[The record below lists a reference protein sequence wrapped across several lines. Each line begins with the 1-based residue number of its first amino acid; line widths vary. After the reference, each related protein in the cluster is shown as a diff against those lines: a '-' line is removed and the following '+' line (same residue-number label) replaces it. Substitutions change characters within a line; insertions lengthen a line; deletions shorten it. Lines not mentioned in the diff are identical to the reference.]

1 MKDNIGGRQYN
12 LLFVADQWEWHDLVV
27 DDWLSP
33 EVEKLRRDHPD
44 AVEWLDMLP
53 HLKTNYISVR
63 FPDGKNPSIF
73 GTIEY
78 AMNATKRNGKREV
91 RKFHYFVYKDTLITI
106 NLDDQTWEEL
116 NRKNRLTML
125 QQCQQA
131 VEGLLVIARTVLHYL
146 HKGMDVF
153 ECNLRELE
161 QEMERSNKRYLMD
174 EILASRYDLLFWN
187 NLFISFQELVVA
199 CKEAYYDEM
208 KDNRFYNQL
217 FYRVDRMETLFV
229 HYNNEIDTLI
239 SIDNAVSAFRGNE
252 IMKTL
257 TILTAVFTPATVIG
271 AIWGMNFDI
280 IPFSKVT
287 WGFVGM
293 IAIIGLT
300 TTVMYFWMRKKG
312 WTGDLLKANSK
323 ERHV

>member
-1 MKDNIGGRQYN
+1 MGGRQYH
-12 LLFVADQWEWHDLVV
+12 LLSISDHWEWVDLVV
-27 DDWLSP
+27 HDWSSP
-33 EVEKLRRDHPD
+33 EVEKLRKDYPD
-44 AVEWLDMLP
+44 SVEWLDMLP

-63 FPDGKNPSIF
+63 FPDGKNSSIF

-78 AMNATKRNGKREV
+78 AKSSAKKNGKREV

-116 NRKNRLTML
+116 NKANRLIML
-125 QQCQQA
+125 QQCDKA
-131 VEGLLVIARTVLHYL
+131 VEGLFVITRTVLHYL

-161 QEMERSNKRYLMD
+161 HEMERSNKRYLMD
-174 EILASRYDLLFWN
+174 EILASRYELLFWN

-199 CKEAYYDEM
+199 SKEAYQQEM

-217 FYRVDRMETLFV
+217 FYRVDRMDTLFV

-280 IPFSKVT
+280 IPFSKVS

-300 TTVMYFWMRKKG
+300 TTFMYFWMRKKG

-323 ERHV
+323 EKHV

>member
-1 MKDNIGGRQYN
+1 MRDTIRERQHN
-12 LLFVADQWEWHDLVV
+12 LISLPGHWQWHDLVV
-27 DDWLSP
+27 EDWSSP
-33 EVEKLRRDHPD
+33 EVEKLRVDYPHS
-44 AVEWLDMLP
+44 VEWLDMLP

-63 FPDGKNPSIF
+63 FPDGENSSIF

-78 AMNATKRNGKREV
+78 AMNSTRINGKRDV
-91 RKFHYFVYKDTLITI
+91 KQFHYFVYKDTLITI
-106 NLDDQTWEEL
+106 NLDDQTWEAM
-116 NRKNRLTML
+116 NKADRMMML

-131 VEGLLVIARTVLHYL
+131 VEGLFVIARTVLHYL
-146 HKGMDVF
+146 HQGMDVF
-153 ECNLRELE
+153 ECNLREFE
-161 QEMERSNKRYLMD
+161 HEMERSNKRYLMD
-174 EILASRYDLLFWN
+174 EILASRYELLFWN

-199 CKEAYYDEM
+199 SKEAYHEEI

-217 FYRVDRMETLFV
+217 FYRVDRMERLFV

-280 IPFSKVT
+280 IPFSKVS

-293 IAIIGLT
+293 IVIIGLT
-300 TTVMYFWMRKKG
+300 TTVMYSWMRKKG
-312 WTGDLLKANSK
+312 WTGDLLRANSK
-323 ERHV
+323 EKHV